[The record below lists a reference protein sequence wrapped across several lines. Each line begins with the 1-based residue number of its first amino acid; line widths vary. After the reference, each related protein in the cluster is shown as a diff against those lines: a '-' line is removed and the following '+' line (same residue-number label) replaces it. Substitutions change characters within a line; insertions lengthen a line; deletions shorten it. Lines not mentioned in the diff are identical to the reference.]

1 MLYLAGKV
9 KRVPHFEEAFG
20 YSLESIVLG
29 AWDLGIGTV
38 WIGGTMNR
46 EKFEEAMELQQDE
59 IMPCVTPVG
68 YPAKKNALRENMM
81 RKGVRADT
89 RYDLSAIVFE
99 GEAGKPLSEKSRE
112 RFGKALEHVR
122 WAPSAVNK
130 QPWRMIVKDE
140 TVFFYEKPDRGFVSD
155 VTGDLQKIDVG
166 IAMYHFV
173 AGMGPGE
180 GNCSFLTED
189 PKLTVPD
196 EWQYVAGIRID
207 M

>member
-1 MLYLAGKV
+1 
-9 KRVPHFEEAFG
+9 
-20 YSLESIVLG
+20 
-29 AWDLGIGTV
+29 
-38 WIGGTMNR
+38 MN
-46 EKFEEAMELQQDE
+46 
-59 IMPCVTPVG
+59 
-68 YPAKKNALRENMM
+68 RENMM

-180 GNCSFLTED
+180 GNCSFLTKD

>member
-1 MLYLAGKV
+1 
-9 KRVPHFEEAFG
+9 
-20 YSLESIVLG
+20 
-29 AWDLGIGTV
+29 
-38 WIGGTMNR
+38 
-46 EKFEEAMELQQDE
+46 MELQQDE

-140 TVFFYEKPDRGFVSD
+140 TVFFYEKPDRGFVRLKAHKCRQ
-155 VTGDLQKIDVG
+155 VIYPAYGKGVRRRFGHWQTGDK
-166 IAMYHFV
+166 
-173 AGMGPGE
+173 
-180 GNCSFLTED
+180 
-189 PKLTVPD
+189 
-196 EWQYVAGIRID
+196 
-207 M
+207 